1 MTCGGPPPAGSRLRM
16 IWTIFMRGANW
27 SRRLEEVSSDAVL
40 LQIKPQHAEREH
52 PRPDRAFRLAL
63 KGAPERIE
71 AVRAQQ
77 PNRLERLQSALAKLA
92 QRPEHP
98 APHRKLKPALAL
110 ALKIGA
116 EQLGKSLAQEMFWTR
131 TGRKSHRAGN
141 RQGQIQQPLIEQRN
155 ADFQRVGH
163 SIGIAIAQQHV
174 AHIKLALQAR
184 DAPDQVARIDGGL
197 GGGLGGNV

>member
-77 PNRLERLQSALAKLA
+77 PNRLERLQPALAKLA

-98 APHRKLKPALAL
+98 APYRKLKPALP
-110 ALKIGA
+110 
-116 EQLGKSLAQEMFWTR
+116 WR
-131 TGRKSHRAGN
+131 CRAG
-141 RQGQIQQPLIEQRN
+141 RSSSGKAWRSRC
-155 ADFQRVGH
+155 F
-163 SIGIAIAQQHV
+163 
-174 AHIKLALQAR
+174 
-184 DAPDQVARIDGGL
+184 
-197 GGGLGGNV
+197 